1 MFFRKPVNFFSSKKH
16 VMQPNFGT
24 RMMKA
29 SDNIKKNFGPGTADR
44 KLGGRALRLGP
55 SREILT
61 IVVQKPKK
69 TNMFFSF
76 KLQIILFYF
85 IYLSIF
91 KMSTPTLL
99 YLF

>member
-16 VMQPNFGT
+16 VMQPNPST

-29 SDNIKKNFGPGTADR
+29 SENIKKNFGPGTADK

-69 TNMFFSF
+69 T
-76 KLQIILFYF
+76 KH
-85 IYLSIF
+85 IF
-91 KMSTPTLL
+91 Q
-99 YLF
+99 F